1 MKETVTSRRARRLP
15 RLVSALAGVAL
26 LAAGIGYLSVSY
38 VVAERFTHAARYHV
52 ARGPQVAAPRY
63 EDITVLTGD
72 GLRLRGWYFPTGGDR
87 AAIVVHG
94 KDSNRVAGENR
105 TAEKIADFLIAD
117 GYDVLLFD
125 LRGHGDSDGDRFS
138 LGYLERRDV
147 SAAIDY
153 VTGRGVREERIAL
166 IGISM
171 GAGTVLQTLLLHPNV
186 GAVVADSAYSDART
200 LVGEDLEKIAG
211 VPGWFAPGV
220 MLFANVAF
228 GLNGDAVRPI
238 DVVRAHGERPIFF
251 IHCDAD
257 ELISLHHPRELLA
270 ASGNQGSGLGV
281 ARGCQHAWAF
291 NTYPAEY
298 KARLLGFLDEQIP
311 SALARI
317 ATAPAVA

>member
-1 MKETVTSRRARRLP
+1 MKTTDDRRRSRSCSLRRLA
-15 RLVSALAGVAL
+15 SALAAIGF
-26 LAAGIGYLSVSY
+26 AAGAVGYLSVSY

-52 ARGPQVAAPRY
+52 ARGPEVAAAQY
-63 EDITVLTGD
+63 DDVSFKTSD
-72 GLRLRGWYFPTGGDR
+72 GLTLRGWYFPTSGER

-105 TAEKIADFLIAD
+105 TAEKIADFLIAES
-117 GYDVLLFD
+117 YDVLLFD

-147 SAAIDY
+147 AGAIDY

-171 GAGTVLQTLLLHPNV
+171 GAGTVLQSLLLHPNV
-186 GAVVADSAYSDART
+186 GAVVADSAYADART

-211 VPGWFAPGV
+211 VPGWFTPGV
-220 MLFANVAF
+220 MLFSNIAF
-228 GLNGDAVRPI
+228 GLNGDAVRPV
-238 DVVRAHGERPIFF
+238 DVVHAQHNRPILF

-257 ELISLHHPRELLA
+257 ELIEMHHARELLA
-270 ASGNQGSGLGV
+270 ASASEGSRLWI
-281 ARGCQHAWAF
+281 AHGCQHAWAF

-298 KARLLGFLDEQIP
+298 EVRLLAFLDAQIP
-311 SALARI
+311 TVA
-317 ATAPAVA
+317 AVR